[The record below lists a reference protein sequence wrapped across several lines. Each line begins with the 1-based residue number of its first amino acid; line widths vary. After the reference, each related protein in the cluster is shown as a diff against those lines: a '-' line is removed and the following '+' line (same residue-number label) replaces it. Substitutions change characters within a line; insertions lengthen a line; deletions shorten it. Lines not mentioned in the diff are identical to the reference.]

1 MYSSIL
7 TEKSFNSELRK
18 LKIEIVQQLSSLYNK
33 LFGIVFAKA
42 KKEIAK
48 YTKIQLVFDAVILV
62 GIAYII
68 YLMLKILKNQNVQ
81 TESLVLTEAI
91 NFNSAAGTVAKI
103 LGTTVGF
110 ILLVDGI
117 LYNMAFF
124 KGYLYQGDELE
135 RSITGF
141 TNIITRLKK
150 LADNFIGTTK
160 QVEKYKK
167 LRKQL
172 DDLEGVYAKVIST
185 AYQQR
190 LRFEIQAK
198 EGKMSSNAFVRFFK
212 TYTAVMTN
220 LNKKEWFEIIATPII
235 LATLSLRIE
244 LPSAYENLKA
254 KITKYKRGSW
264 DSKFILELVAI
275 SGTKRDLSDYIFIH
289 NGNEVTDPKEKEK
302 LGLSFS
308 KDFPSKRD
316 IVHSDYLTISKNKN
330 RVYIKVSVENDRNL
344 ILFNVYI
351 FKIDT
356 LNAEGVKMIIDDII
370 LKYAY
375 KYKRRIMEETK
386 TLGEIV
392 NTLKKLYNIGRK

>member
-1 MYSSIL
+1 MYSRIL

-48 YTKIQLVFDAVILV
+48 YIKIQLVFDAIILV

-117 LYNMAFF
+117 LYNIAFF

-135 RSITGF
+135 RSIAGF
-141 TNIITRLKK
+141 TNIINRLKK
-150 LADNFIGTTK
+150 LADNFIEATK
-160 QVEKYKK
+160 QVEKY
-167 LRKQL
+167 RKQL

-254 KITKYKRGSW
+254 KIAKYKRGSW
-264 DSKFILELVAI
+264 DSKFILELVDI
-275 SGTKRDLSDYIFIH
+275 GGTKRDLSDYIFIY
-289 NGNEVTDPKEKEK
+289 NGNEVTDNKEKEK
-302 LGLSFS
+302 LNLSFS
-308 KDFPSKRD
+308 KDFPTKRD

-330 RVYIKVSVENDRNL
+330 RIFIRVSVEDNRNF
-344 ILFNVYI
+344 ILYNVYI

-356 LNAEGVKMIIDDII
+356 LDAEGVKMIIDII
-370 LKYAY
+370 LKYVD

-386 TLGEIV
+386 TLDEIA
-392 NTLKKLYNIGRK
+392 NTLKKLYNIRRK